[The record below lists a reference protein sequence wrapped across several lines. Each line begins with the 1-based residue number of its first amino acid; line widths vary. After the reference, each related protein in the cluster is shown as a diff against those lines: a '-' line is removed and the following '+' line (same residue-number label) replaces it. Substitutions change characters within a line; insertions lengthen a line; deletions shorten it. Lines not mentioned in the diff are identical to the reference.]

1 MKSKTLSKPIIS
13 GIQQIGIGV
22 RDAEAAWKW
31 YRKYFNIDVPI
42 FKDAASAT
50 LMTRYTADKVE
61 QRYAILAMNMQG
73 GGGLEIWQYTSKE
86 PSASHFDLKLGDLGI
101 FAIKIRTRDVV
112 ETHSF
117 FKNEGLTL
125 LTEPTAGPDG
135 KLTFFLVDPFGNHF
149 QMVESESWFLNNGD
163 RTGGVAGCLIGVTS
177 IKKALPLYKELLGY
191 EVEVYE
197 STGIFADFSG
207 VPGGRQKIKR
217 LLLESSRNR
226 VGAFGKLLCTTQ
238 IELVKIKQGVPNKIF
253 EQRNW
258 GDLGFIH
265 LCFDIRGMQDL
276 KCLCEEH
283 GFPFTVDSSNSF
295 DMGKAAG
302 HFAYCEDPD
311 GTLIEF
317 VETHKIPV
325 FEKLGIYLNLKN
337 RKPEKSLPNWMLKL
351 LSLNR
356 NKN

>member
-1 MKSKTLSKPIIS
+1 MSSNLVSKPIIS
-13 GIQQIGIGV
+13 GIQQIGVGV

-50 LMTRYTADKVE
+50 LMTRYTADKIE

-86 PSASHFDLKLGDLGI
+86 PVESHFHLKLGDLGI
-101 FAIKIRTRDVV
+101 FAIKIRTRDVL
-112 ETHSF
+112 ETYSYF
-117 FKNEGLTL
+117 RSENLAL
-125 LTEPTAGPDG
+125 LTKPTAGPDG
-135 KLTFFLVDPFGNHF
+135 KLNFFLIDPFGNHF

-163 RTGGVAGCLIGVTS
+163 RTGGVAGCLIGVSS
-177 IKKALPLYKELLGY
+177 IKKALPLYKGLLGY
-191 EVEVYE
+191 LGEAYNI
-197 STGIFADFSG
+197 TGVFEDFIG
-207 VPGGRQKIKR
+207 LAGGRQKVKR
-217 LLLESSRNR
+217 LLLESGRDR

-238 IELVKIKQGVPNKIF
+238 IELIKIKHGIPKKIF
-253 EQRNW
+253 DNRNW

-276 KCLCEEH
+276 KNQCQDN

-325 FEKLGIYLNLKN
+325 FEKLGIYLNLNKRN
-337 RKPEKSLPNWMLKL
+337 PEKSLPNWMLKL

-356 NKN
+356 QKN

>member
-1 MKSKTLSKPIIS
+1 MSSKLLSKPIIS
-13 GIQQIGIGV
+13 GIQQIGVGV

-31 YRKYFNIDVPI
+31 YRKYFNINVPI

-50 LMTRYTADKVE
+50 LMTRYTADKIE

-86 PSASHFDLKLGDLGI
+86 PVANHFDLKLGDLGI
-101 FAIKIRTRDVV
+101 FAIKIRTRDVLDTYTYF
-112 ETHSF
+112 ESE
-117 FKNEGLTL
+117 NLNL
-125 LTEPTAGPDG
+125 LTKPTAGPDG
-135 KLTFFLVDPFGNHF
+135 KLNFFLIDPYGNHF
-149 QMVESESWFLNNGD
+149 QMVESDSWFLDNGD
-163 RTGGVAGCLIGVTS
+163 RTGGVAGCLIGVSS
-177 IKKALPLYKELLGY
+177 IRKALPLYMDLLCY
-191 EVEVYE
+191 EEVYR
-197 STGIFADFSG
+197 STGVFADFSG
-207 VPGGRQKIKR
+207 VPGGRHNLKR
-217 LLLESSRNR
+217 VLLESGKYR
-226 VGAFGKLLCTTQ
+226 VGAFEKLLCTTQ
-238 IELVKIKQGVPNKIF
+238 IELVKIKHGIPNRIF

-265 LCFDIRGMQDL
+265 LCFDIRGMQNL
-276 KCLCEEH
+276 KIQCKEH

-325 FEKLGIYLNLKN
+325 FEKWGIYLNLKK

-356 NKN
+356 QKN